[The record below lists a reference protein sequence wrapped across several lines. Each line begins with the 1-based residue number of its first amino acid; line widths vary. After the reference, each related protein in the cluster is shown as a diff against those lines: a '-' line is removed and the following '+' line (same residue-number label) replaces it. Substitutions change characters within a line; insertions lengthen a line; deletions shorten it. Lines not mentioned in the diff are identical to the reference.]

1 MRVSSYH
8 KGTKAPVDEAPHSR
22 YNGAVAGRW
31 RNGRRRGLKILCPQG
46 RVGSNPTRL
55 IIRGVNQQIERIEQI
70 ERMEQ
75 IEGMSPNPAPL
86 IRSVTLFKTIWR

>member
-1 MRVSSYH
+1 
-8 KGTKAPVDEAPHSR
+8 
-22 YNGAVAGRW
+22 
-31 RNGRRRGLKILCPQG
+31 
-46 RVGSNPTRL
+46 
-55 IIRGVNQQIERIEQI
+55 VNQQIERIEQI